1 MRLRRSLTVA
11 FVLAVLVGC
20 RQPAPP
26 PPPAADAAALRAAI
40 EQRLAAM
47 MVVYD
52 RMDAAGVAA
61 TFTPDAVWILPDGSS
76 LTGTAAITAGYERFF
91 GSLDAFRTE
100 SVTVDRFLVVNDREV
115 VTFSHAIAALTPKG
129 KPNAERHINP
139 FADHWQLGPDGVW
152 RTAYEINADGR
163 LGDPGAEKQ

>member
-20 RQPAPP
+20 RQLAPP

-115 VTFSHAIAALTPKG
+115 VTFSHAIAALTLKG
-129 KPNAERHINP
+129 KRNAERHINP
-139 FADHWQLGPDGVW
+139 FADHWQLGADGVW
-152 RTAYEINADGR
+152 RIAYEINADGP
-163 LGDPGAEKQ
+163 LGERGGPGK